1 MEKLLAFSVVIGL
14 LLLLAVVLAF
24 PIMWLWNYCLV
35 PAMPTILVK
44 IGFWQALGIK
54 VFVGLIGYASSSSSE
69 KK

>member
-1 MEKLLAFSVVIGL
+1 MEKLLAFLIVIGL
-14 LLLLAVVLAF
+14 LILLAVILAL
-24 PIMWLWNYCLV
+24 PIMWLWNFCLV

-54 VFVGLIGYASSSSSE
+54 VLIGLLGYSSLSSND

>member
-1 MEKLLAFSVVIGL
+1 MEKLLAFLIVIGL
-14 LLLLAVVLAF
+14 LLLLAVILAL
-24 PIMWLWNYCLV
+24 PIMWLWNFCLV

-54 VFVGLIGYASSSSSE
+54 VLIGLLGYSSLSSND

>member
-1 MEKLLAFSVVIGL
+1 
-14 LLLLAVVLAF
+14 
-24 PIMWLWNYCLV
+24 MWLWNFCLV

-54 VFVGLIGYASSSSSE
+54 VLIGLLGYSSLSSND